1 MIAFVRFLLILF
13 LIFFI
18 VRIITRY
25 ALKNYFTKMQN
36 NFESQQNE
44 YNQKKEGDVT
54 INTRPKSGKKIDKDE
69 GDYVDFEEVEE
80 K

>member
-1 MIAFVRFLLILF
+1 
-13 LIFFI
+13 
-18 VRIITRY
+18 
-25 ALKNYFTKMQN
+25 MQN